1 MVGCLPQAATGS
13 QQRRLSSRGMFSSV
27 ALTIRSAGEDA
38 LDEESAD
45 LKMRLK
51 GTVWFMPVLVASFL
65 TYAWT
70 AGSHVNIAGIVISLF
85 FAGLSVMLIY
95 ASTLAY
101 LVDVNPVRY
110 PSTLQF
116 ELTNRAD
123 QVRLYPVIPSSEV
136 V

>member
-1 MVGCLPQAATGS
+1 
-13 QQRRLSSRGMFSSV
+13 
-27 ALTIRSAGEDA
+27 
-38 LDEESAD
+38 
-45 LKMRLK
+45 MRLK

-110 PSTLQF
+110 PSTLSV

-123 QVRLYPVIPSSEV
+123 QVRLYLVIPSSEV

>member
-1 MVGCLPQAATGS
+1 MVGSVAGGKWSDVYLRRMREANNGVSVPEVSHIVLPIT
-13 QQRRLSSRGMFSSV
+13 SRG
-27 ALTIRSAGEDA
+27 LT
-38 LDEESAD
+38 
-45 LKMRLK
+45 KQMRLK

-101 LVDVNPVRY
+101 LVDSNPVSRILLGLDMY
-110 PSTLQF
+110 
-116 ELTNRAD
+116 
-123 QVRLYPVIPSSEV
+123 
-136 V
+136 